1 MEIVDLRKSF
11 GQGET
16 RQLMHSMGQFFWVF
30 KIAMVVLSAALI
42 YLLAKIII
50 ERNEKNISMV
60 KILGFRNGEIS
71 SLYILPTALVVTVF
85 ALVSFVVGYFL
96 MLWIFR
102 LFMLQMDGYFA
113 FYMAP
118 LSMVL
123 SVVYLLIGYG
133 FVSVIDYL
141 RIRRIPTDTAL
152 KNMDM

>member
-1 MEIVDLRKSF
+1 METWQNR
-11 GQGET
+11 
-16 RQLMHSMGQFFWVF
+16 
-30 KIAMVVLSAALI
+30 
-42 YLLAKIII
+42 
-50 ERNEKNISMV
+50 KNISMV
-60 KILGFRNGEIS
+60 KILGFRNGEIA

-96 MLWIFR
+96 MIWIFR
-102 LFMLQMDGYFA
+102 IFMLQMDGYFA

-123 SVVYLLIGYG
+123 SVVYLLMGYG